1 MPFSY
6 SSVMEFA
13 GSSCTA
19 LHAAVAW
26 SRPEV
31 CSLLLHHSRFSAVGE
46 QNGYWSMAM
55 PKDGFQLGALPT
67 EPEPVTSN
75 TDGAMPLNL
84 DMAVNPWMLV
94 LGMRNIDEPQGE
106 DFLPTGTMES
116 IGNTFL
122 NHTMED
128 RMTLML
134 AIHRLVLG
142 LLSAVG
148 EAIQQATRAG
158 PSSEG
163 VEVEVEEPVERTR
176 QQVDFLGHSQEHTA
190 QVTTVLATFAGDQDD
205 EAGGQTA
212 LHMAV
217 LNGETDL
224 VAELLEDGRIDATA
238 RTQEGFTALELALL
252 IRVELSCYGG
262 CRGKYDKILALL
274 LQRSDEADSVNV
286 LSVALATFDKPL
298 EQVALSC
305 LRSQGKFMAGVHVGN
320 GRLDATQCFRTE
332 LALKEDRWRKKFV
345 QKQKEFSRKQHV
357 AAKQLRNRKS
367 SEEDEQPIRRP
378 VQPRA
383 KAARAEG
390 ADDWQIYR

>member
-1 MPFSY
+1 
-6 SSVMEFA
+6 
-13 GSSCTA
+13 
-19 LHAAVAW
+19 
-26 SRPEV
+26 
-31 CSLLLHHSRFSAVGE
+31 
-46 QNGYWSMAM
+46 
-55 PKDGFQLGALPT
+55 
-67 EPEPVTSN
+67 
-75 TDGAMPLNL
+75 MPLNL

-205 EAGGQTA
+205 EAWG
-212 LHMAV
+212 
-217 LNGETDL
+217 
-224 VAELLEDGRIDATA
+224 
-238 RTQEGFTALELALL
+238 
-252 IRVELSCYGG
+252 SC
-262 CRGKYDKILALL
+262 D
-274 LQRSDEADSVNV
+274 
-286 LSVALATFDKPL
+286 
-298 EQVALSC
+298 
-305 LRSQGKFMAGVHVGN
+305 
-320 GRLDATQCFRTE
+320 
-332 LALKEDRWRKKFV
+332 
-345 QKQKEFSRKQHV
+345 
-357 AAKQLRNRKS
+357 
-367 SEEDEQPIRRP
+367 
-378 VQPRA
+378 
-383 KAARAEG
+383 
-390 ADDWQIYR
+390 